1 MVQRKSGI
9 EQRANNRSKETLNR
23 EKLSKRMVKESID
36 FDKIIASSDPQTTF
50 NAMWEQL
57 DNRLSENKH
66 FQGYLGYVEGYNQAV
81 KYCQDYIED
90 KDIGIGFPKLIV
102 TSNRP
107 KSFRNEVTFSENQQI
122 LDFYLYWMDSIAGK
136 AYELTITDLM
146 LSLIFHSAVLKK
158 PVLQTLIS
166 RIGDKSLTIESIFE
180 LPVAT
185 LIIDDDSYH
194 TNTYSDSKAVHE
206 VKVFLSPL
214 TSYLIKLYNKGSK
227 TEKVSLNTGIYELY
241 QTLQMTKSLSQNH
254 LSMTLKKF
262 LIGAVYVLEDY
273 LFLDLP
279 EHNWYLLL
287 GLDSTYG
294 LSTANWQSLIFN
306 ISHKLT
312 TKVTTNLECHNDV
325 VVEPRKGNPI
335 ITIEI
340 AKLFKKN
347 KDEKISMA
355 TFLAS
360 LKQLYERLS
369 TSDAPLNEIA
379 VVGWLLT
386 KTVTCKKVSSIQ
398 TYSGT
403 ITNRWLSLTQGVSLE
418 DHTEED
424 FIQFYN
430 ELIELGKSKDAKNTI
445 ATHIDEIHEYLVNQ
459 HNIEPIAPL
468 SATKRAHHRTGY
480 LSETMF
486 QATLNNADNLE
497 VTKDEIEA
505 VKLALILGQRC
516 GLRIGEIVKIR
527 LKDVSLTST
536 YLEVRDNKY
545 GNNKTGSALRRT
557 LLEQLLT
564 DSDMSLFKRVEL
576 RRNKSKGD
584 TLIANQAGMA
594 YRASDLS
601 KIISQLIKATTG
613 LSHLTTHHLRHSF
626 LTNFQLM
633 SFLYDQTNNF
643 KEHKCTQALKD
654 LLPYHEDK
662 SCEILA
668 YIETSLQYKKIY
680 ALAGVAG
687 VAGHASPSTTF
698 DSYVH
703 LTDIQT
709 GLLLWHMDYQ
719 LTSKHHELLSIPR
732 RLKKQ
737 LSATPTAINDYLLR
751 KLKIKPLL
759 KPKLSEQL
767 ETGNEESIKP
777 KRYSFDEVRQT
788 LEVHDR
794 EEDFKEKMD
803 VYKLDQNTFE
813 TWLKNARQLRNHPA
827 FETIHGNSRLFA
839 PDDRSLLPVLDR
851 YVEDN
856 NILMQM
862 TNKFR
867 ELYKRKERRKPMFQF
882 IEYTLVNSQYHKNYI
897 NFSRASDLH
906 SYIQVLGQ
914 LIFKKNINLK
924 IYHYAQANDDDKEQ
938 WKPVMKLLAS
948 SQIKKCNGVDKV
960 NSKVYKKQ
968 IRAELSLSSQTE
980 QTRIDNRENSNLPI
994 NQWTVRTLQIFC
1006 HYAFIIIGQ
1015 RINLGEY
1022 ES

>member
-1 MVQRKSGI
+1 MAQRKSGI
-9 EQRANNRSKETLNR
+9 KERAENRSKETLKRKN
-23 EKLSKRMVKESID
+23 LSKRIVRESID
-36 FDKIIASSDPQTTF
+36 FDKIIASNDPQTIF

-57 DNRLSENKH
+57 DKRLLENKH
-66 FQGYLGYVEGYNQAV
+66 FQGYLGYVEGYNEAV
-81 KYCQDYIED
+81 KCCQDYIEN
-90 KDIGIGFPKLIV
+90 KDIDIGFPKLIV
-102 TSNRP
+102 TSYRP

-122 LDFYLYWMDSIAGK
+122 LDFYLYWIDGIASK

-158 PVLQTLIS
+158 LILQTLIS
-166 RIGDKSLTIESIFE
+166 RISDKSLTIESIFE
-180 LPVAT
+180 LPVTT

-194 TNTYSDSKAVHE
+194 TNTYNDSTAVHE

-214 TSYLIKLYNKGSK
+214 TSYLIKLYNKKGK
-227 TEKVSLNTGIYELY
+227 TKKVSLSTDIHKLY
-241 QTLQMTKSLSQNH
+241 QTLQMTKSLSQNQ

-279 EHNWYLLL
+279 EHTWYLLI
-287 GLDSTYG
+287 GWDSTYG

-306 ISHKLT
+306 ISHETLAN
-312 TKVTTNLECHNDV
+312 VTTSIEYHNDV
-325 VVEPRKGNPI
+325 VVEPRKANPT
-335 ITIEI
+335 ITVEI

-347 KDEKISMA
+347 KDEKISMT
-355 TFLAS
+355 TFSAG

-369 TSDAPLNEIA
+369 TSDAPLSEIA
-379 VVGWLLT
+379 IVGWLLT
-386 KTVTCKKVSSIQ
+386 KTVTCKKVSSVQ

-403 ITNRWLSLTQGVSLE
+403 ITNRWLSLTQGVALE
-418 DHTEED
+418 EHTEED
-424 FIQFYN
+424 YIQFYS

-445 ATHIDEIHEYLVNQ
+445 ATRIDEIHEYLVNQ

-468 SATKRAHHRTGY
+468 SSTKRAHHRTGY

-486 QATLNNADNLE
+486 QAILSSADNLE
-497 VTKDEIEA
+497 MTKDELEA

-527 LKDVSLTST
+527 LKDVAITSA

-564 DSDMSLFKRVEL
+564 DSDMLFFRKVEL
-576 RRNKSKGD
+576 IRGEGKGD

-601 KIISQLIKATTG
+601 KILSQLIKTVTG
-613 LSHLTTHHLRHSF
+613 LPHLTTHHLRHSF

-633 SFLYDQTNNF
+633 SFMYDQANNF
-643 KEHKCTQALKD
+643 KGHKCTQALKD
-654 LLPYHEDK
+654 LLPYDEEK

-687 VAGHASPSTTF
+687 HASPSTTF
-698 DSYVH
+698 ESYVH
-703 LTDIQT
+703 LTDIQI
-709 GLLLWHMDYQ
+709 GLLLWHMDYH
-719 LTSKHHELLSIPR
+719 LTSKHHELISIPR

-737 LSATPTAINDYLLR
+737 LAASPVAVNDYLLN
-751 KLKIKPLL
+751 KLKLKPLP
-759 KPKLSEQL
+759 KPKHSKRLKRADKKS
-767 ETGNEESIKP
+767 TKP
-777 KRYSFDEVRQT
+777 KRYSFDEVRQI
-788 LEVHDR
+788 LEVHNR

-813 TWLKNARQLRNHPA
+813 MWLENARRLRNDSA
-827 FETIHGNSRLFA
+827 FKTTHGNSRLFA
-839 PDDRSLLPVLDR
+839 SDDNRSLLPVLDR
-851 YVEDN
+851 YAEDN
-856 NILMQM
+856 HMLMQM

-867 ELYKRKERRKPMFQF
+867 DLYKIKDNREPMLQF
-882 IEYTLVNSQYHKNYI
+882 VGLTLTNSQYYKNHI
-897 NFSRASDLH
+897 SFNEALDLY
-906 SYIQVLGQ
+906 SYIQILRQLVL
-914 LIFKKNINLK
+914 KKNINLK
-924 IYHYAQANDDDKEQ
+924 IYHYAQAKDDDKKEWQ
-938 WKPVMKLLAS
+938 PVMKLLAS
-948 SQIKKCNGVDKV
+948 SQIKNCNVADKL
-960 NSKVYKKQ
+960 NGNVYKKK

-980 QTRIDNRENSNLPI
+980 QTRLNNREKSNLPI
-994 NQWTVRTLQIFC
+994 KQWTVRTLQIFC
-1006 HYAFIIIGQ
+1006 HYAFIMIGQ
-1015 RINLGEY
+1015 RINLGDHKP
-1022 ES
+1022 